1 MKSLFVE
8 ELQEVE
14 KGLPSKGVQLVP
26 FLEYQDRETIQL
38 KFNLV
43 NNGNRDIEL
52 IELWTVIPNSIQKRN
67 WSAMPVPPALMV
79 DEQSR
84 GNKRLITFKYS
95 AGVEPART
103 GYYRPDF
110 IMLPRLFSLGMF
122 PFQVKEL
129 RFVIKRDLSETD
141 ASEIIRFGVHA
152 RGVSSTGEMRL
163 KDVEGFQP

>member
-1 MKSLFVE
+1 MVFLQHFTDKRQNLLLLVVRKSLDFFEDLLDDIANRIRLKARSVDEELFVE
-8 ELQEVE
+8 ELQEIE

-26 FLEYQDRETIQL
+26 FLEYQDHETIQL

-43 NNGNRDIEL
+43 NAGNKDIEL

-79 DEQSR
+79 DEQSH
-84 GNKRLITFKYS
+84 GNKRLVTFKYS

-110 IMLPRLFSLGMF
+110 VMLPRLLSVGMF
-122 PFQVKEL
+122 P
-129 RFVIKRDLSETD
+129 
-141 ASEIIRFGVHA
+141 
-152 RGVSSTGEMRL
+152 
-163 KDVEGFQP
+163 